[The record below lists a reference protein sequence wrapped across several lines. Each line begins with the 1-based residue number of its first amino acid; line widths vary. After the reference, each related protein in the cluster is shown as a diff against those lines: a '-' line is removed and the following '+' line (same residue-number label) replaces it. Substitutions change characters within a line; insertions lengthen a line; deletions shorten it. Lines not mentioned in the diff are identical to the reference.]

1 MLAVTWVYGLLNEK
15 SYRLHTSYF
24 SLVHPVAEQRSCTKN
39 QLPQSSRTLPSG
51 PAKDLHQ
58 LDGHDLLHVSAQVE
72 EPQDPPFSDP
82 PLLSGKE
89 TIGSIGSILSFHH
102 PQSSDISFS
111 NTCSAAADA
120 TISAMLKDSSPMTP
134 AGHTLPP
141 CPNVHD
147 SSQDGATT
155 LLENPQT

>member
-1 MLAVTWVYGLLNEK
+1 MDEK
-15 SYRLHTSYF
+15 SYRLHTSCT
-24 SLVHPVAEQRSCTKN
+24 SSVHPVAEQRSCTRN

-51 PAKDLHQ
+51 DLHQ
-58 LDGHDLLHVSAQVE
+58 QPAVMISFMSQLMWKSPSALL
-72 EPQDPPFSDP
+72 FSDP
-82 PLLSGKE
+82 PSLGGKE

-102 PQSSDISFS
+102 PQSSDIFP
-111 NTCSAAADA
+111 NTCLTVADA
-120 TISAMLKDSSPMTP
+120 TISAMLKDSSLMTP

-141 CPNVHD
+141 RPNVHD